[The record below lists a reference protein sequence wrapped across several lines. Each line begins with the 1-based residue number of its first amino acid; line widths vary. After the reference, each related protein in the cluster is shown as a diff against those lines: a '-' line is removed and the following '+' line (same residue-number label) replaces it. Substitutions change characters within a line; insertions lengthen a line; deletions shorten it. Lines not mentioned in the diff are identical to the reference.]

1 VVLFILLPYFFKP
14 DTKLKPNQL
23 AGNWKEIFSAV
34 VNGFSEFVNEFS
46 VGLTTLFLNWL
57 MITMLGVE
65 GVAAF
70 TIVNYLFFLGI
81 MVYYGIGESLEPLVS
96 KNFGAR
102 QSSKIREF
110 VSVSLTSVIAVAIVV
125 SGSLLL
131 MTDLLISFFLMP
143 GESLTADIT
152 TRFISYF
159 WPAFIF
165 SGVNICLTAYFTACH
180 KPLQS
185 AIIALSRSLVLPLL
199 LLATLPIFFGEIG
212 VFISIPIAE
221 FVTFVVA
228 IALFTRNT
236 PEKIVNEDS
245 VLNNEKL

>member
-1 VVLFILLPYFFKP
+1 MFILLPYFFKP
-14 DTKLKPNQL
+14 DTKLKPNKL
-23 AGNWKEIFSAV
+23 AGNWGEILKAAI
-34 VNGFSEFVNEFS
+34 NGFSEFVNEFS
-46 VGLTTLFLNWL
+46 VGLTTLLLNWL
-57 MITMLGVE
+57 MITLLGVE

-81 MVYYGIGESLEPLVS
+81 MIYYGIGESLEPLVS

-102 QSSKIREF
+102 QSGKIREF
-110 VSVSLTSVIAVAIVV
+110 VTVALTSIIAVAIVV

-131 MTDLLISFFLMP
+131 MTDLLISFFLKP
-143 GESLTADIT
+143 GEILTEDIT

-185 AIIALSRSLVLPLL
+185 ATIALSRSLVLPLL
-199 LLATLPIFFGEIG
+199 LLATLPMFFGEIG
-212 VFISIPIAE
+212 VFISVPIAE
-221 FVTFVVA
+221 FVTFLLAVT
-228 IALFTRNT
+228 LFTRNT
-236 PEKIVNEDS
+236 PEKIVDADAI
-245 VLNNEKL
+245 LNSEQL